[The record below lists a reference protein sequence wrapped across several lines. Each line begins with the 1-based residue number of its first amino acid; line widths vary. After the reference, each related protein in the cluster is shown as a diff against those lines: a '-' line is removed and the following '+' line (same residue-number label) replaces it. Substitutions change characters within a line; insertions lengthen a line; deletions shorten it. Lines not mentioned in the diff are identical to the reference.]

1 MHGNI
6 DCTTK
11 FVVLLNEFHEHVLS
25 GSGKMAATL
34 STLKPMNLN
43 ITVAVA
49 LYLVYWCS
57 GGGLWCNY
65 MLITC

>member
-1 MHGNI
+1 MYGNV

-34 STLKPMNLN
+34 STLKPMNLKYYCCCCFVSG
-43 ITVAVA
+43 I
-49 LYLVYWCS
+49 LVQWA
-57 GGGLWCNY
+57 WVVV
-65 MLITC
+65 